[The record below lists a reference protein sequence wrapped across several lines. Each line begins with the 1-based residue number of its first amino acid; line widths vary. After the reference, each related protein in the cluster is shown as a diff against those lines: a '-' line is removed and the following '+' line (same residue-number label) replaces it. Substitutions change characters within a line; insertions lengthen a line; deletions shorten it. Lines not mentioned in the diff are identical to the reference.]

1 MSLFSEQ
8 IDALLSAITEHIAQ
22 GNANK
27 ASQSLEDLNKIL
39 KTWCNSTQPPN
50 EAQLIELQTQ
60 INEVSSGAITRRENI
75 QAQLLSQRQSSKA
88 ISKYKSTK

>member
-8 IDALLSAITEHIAQ
+8 IDALLSAITEHITQ

-27 ASQSLEDLNKIL
+27 ASQSLEDLNKVL
-39 KTWCNSTQPPN
+39 KTWCDSTQPPS
-50 EAQLIELQTQ
+50 EAQLIELQTH
-60 INEVSSGAITRRENI
+60 INEASSGAKTRREKV
-75 QAQLLSQRQSSKA
+75 QAQLLSQRQTSKA